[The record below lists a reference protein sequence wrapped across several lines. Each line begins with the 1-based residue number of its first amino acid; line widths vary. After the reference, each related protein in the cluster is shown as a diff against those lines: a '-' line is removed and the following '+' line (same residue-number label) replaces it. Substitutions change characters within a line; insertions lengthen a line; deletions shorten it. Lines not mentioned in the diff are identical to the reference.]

1 MGTVII
7 DVHATTIYL
16 PKLHHKP
23 KFEKFVEEIICFSKF
38 ELFVF
43 CQQQKYISTTS
54 NTNFDNLNFK

>member
-43 CQQQKYISTTS
+43 ASNKSTFLPHQTQIL
-54 NTNFDNLNFK
+54 TI